1 MTRGM
6 KEGSEVKEAP
16 VESLSVFRLAFDSV
30 TMCGTPLERVC
41 ASYEGRSGSQARV
54 GRGSGGV
61 RSGRLINGE
70 GIKARTR

>member
-6 KEGSEVKEAP
+6 KEASEVKEAP

-30 TMCGTPLERVC
+30 MCGMPLEKVC
-41 ASYEGRSGSQARV
+41 ASYEGRSQARV

-61 RSGRLINGE
+61 RSGWLINGE

>member
-6 KEGSEVKEAP
+6 KEGSEVKEAH
-16 VESLSVFRLAFDSV
+16 VESLSAFRLAFDSV
-30 TMCGTPLERVC
+30 MRGTPLEKVC